1 MIDIEHVLIWRTG
14 LYRVTW
20 HFQMRILTYLEQ
32 NSISDFISCCSLEQ
46 TADDRETIFTVLTDL
61 FGVYNEEKSARQ
73 FFEHNTGFIQ
83 GNQASSYQLSKSGG
97 TIWVGVDQYLFPNS
111 SNHVNGQQAEKW
123 KTSCCTPI
131 RINCVKSELS
141 SRWDQSLELPS
152 GILL

>member
-1 MIDIEHVLIWRTG
+1 
-14 LYRVTW
+14 
-20 HFQMRILTYLEQ
+20 MRILTYLEQ

-97 TIWVGVDQYLFPNS
+97 TFWVGVDQYLFPNS
-111 SNHVNGQQAEKW
+111 SNHVNGQQAEK
-123 KTSCCTPI
+123 
-131 RINCVKSELS
+131 
-141 SRWDQSLELPS
+141 
-152 GILL
+152 